1 MHDIKLWVKTKL
13 VMVHTLL
20 IKNKSKRVQRFVLA
34 PEPELTQALLDKK
47 WLVLLVSLT
56 VTGSFHFKGIIMS
69 TTVSNPLPNSP
80 NSKKIVTAAII
91 GSALEFYDF
100 VLYAFFAVY
109 IGKAFFPSDDPFI
122 SLLLSLAVFGIGFIT
137 RPLGSIILGIVADR
151 KGRKIALLLTI
162 LFITVGTIGLAL
174 TPSYASIGIAAPII
188 VLTCRLLQGFGLGGE
203 VGPSSAFLIESAPSH
218 KRGLFGS
225 WQLACQ
231 GFAAIM
237 AGAFGIIMILSLN
250 TEDMFAWGWRVP
262 FFLTLLLIPIALYL
276 RNNMAETLH
285 ESDVNTLSSP
295 TNSLHSSDKAHPSKT
310 KKAYVPSVVKTG
322 EFWRKVFI
330 AFWAIA
336 GITVPLYI
344 SIYMNT
350 YATTTLKLSPA
361 ISMSATLVSGIAIL
375 MFAVLGGWLSDKF
388 GRKNLM
394 FWPRIVLVLISLPLF
409 NYLVNNI
416 GLSSLMITTFVLTGF
431 TALSGGACLV
441 AVPELF
447 DRKIR
452 ATGLSVAYAG
462 VAILFGSTT
471 QPAIA
476 WLIEWTGS
484 PVAPAWYMM
493 FIVSLSIIAVWFM
506 EETGNK
512 PLK

>member
-1 MHDIKLWVKTKL
+1 
-13 VMVHTLL
+13 
-20 IKNKSKRVQRFVLA
+20 
-34 PEPELTQALLDKK
+34 
-47 WLVLLVSLT
+47 
-56 VTGSFHFKGIIMS
+56 MS
-69 TTVSNPLPNSP
+69 TIVSSRLPNSP
-80 NSKKIVTAAII
+80 NSKKIVTAAVI

-137 RPLGSIILGIVADR
+137 RPLGSIVLGIVADR

-237 AGAFGIIMILSLN
+237 AGAFGIILILSLS
-250 TEDMFAWGWRVP
+250 TEDMFAWGWRIP

-276 RNNMAETLH
+276 RNNMVETLH
-285 ESDVNTLSSP
+285 EHTVASSDNTV
-295 TNSLHSSDKAHPSKT
+295 HSSANKADSIKT
-310 KKAYVPSVVKTG
+310 KKSYVPAVVKTG
-322 EFWRKVFI
+322 DFWRKIFI

-375 MFAVLGGWLSDKF
+375 MFSVLGGWLSDKF

-394 FWPRIVLVLISLPLF
+394 LWPRIVLVLISYPFF
-409 NYLVNNI
+409 NYLVNHI
-416 GLSSLMITTFVLTGF
+416 GLSSLMVTTFVLTGF

-441 AVPELF
+441 TVPELF

-462 VAILFGSTT
+462 VAVIFGSTT
-471 QPAIA
+471 QPVIA
-476 WLIEWTGS
+476 WLIQSTGN
-484 PVAPAWYMM
+484 PVSPAWYMM
-493 FIVSLSIIAVWFM
+493 FIVLLSIVAVWFM

-512 PLK
+512 ALK